1 MSEREEAIYGDI
13 LDVLDNVLLGLKN
26 NDAKHVKEWS
36 NHIIHNAS
44 IFQDKHSIKTSIVV
58 YALSKLFEK
67 AKYEQKNKKHWRSF
81 WRDAVREL
89 RTARSTLKKKDVRGF
104 SNSMRKLTRLISIAD
119 KEFSEH
125 VQYVLKK
132 ARIAKA
138 WKIYEHGVSLGRV
151 AELLDVSEWEAM
163 AYLGK
168 TKSHDYPTL
177 VTEDVKARYE
187 YLKGVLKKK

>member
-1 MSEREEAIYGDI
+1 MSEREEAIYNDI

-26 NDAKHVKEWS
+26 KDAKHVKEWS

-67 AKYEQKNKKHWRSF
+67 AKYEQKNKKYWASF
-81 WRDAVREL
+81 WRDAKKEL
-89 RTARSTLKKKDVRGF
+89 RRAHQDLKKRNIRGF
-104 SNSMRKLTRLISIAD
+104 SGAMQKLTRYISVAD
-119 KEFSEH
+119 REFSEH

-177 VTEDVKARYE
+177 LTEGVKARYE